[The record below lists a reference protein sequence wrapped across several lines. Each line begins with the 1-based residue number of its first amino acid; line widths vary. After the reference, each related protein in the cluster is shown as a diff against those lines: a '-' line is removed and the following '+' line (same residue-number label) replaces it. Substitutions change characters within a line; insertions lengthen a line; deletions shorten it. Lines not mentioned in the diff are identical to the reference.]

1 MNAVPSEII
10 LAIAEHLQP
19 VTHRSTLLSLCL
31 VDKKSYQLAKLYLYR
46 HVELNSHGAI
56 VKFCRTLTVLRPHN
70 AIYVVTLCVYPLA
83 WRSGARSSDH
93 IRKDIV
99 PDLRSVLKVVL
110 NLKHLFLSVTRKAL
124 VLLLVDLHP
133 TFKLHTLAHSGDM
146 SGPLLKF
153 LDNQPSLVNHGWY
166 GLPSWSMCRSIQGTM
181 NQDGR
186 FLAKL
191 RAATGPANFLAALML
206 SRPLDS
212 VTILIRTW
220 RCKSP
225 SSPDSECL
233 WPKEIM
239 GWTKFM
245 YGAYRGGLKLMPPCD
260 SLREICI
267 AETPLKLKRPGSGY
281 VNIKNYMRAYLQ
293 SLLHRF
299 DRIERL
305 EVVCLQPLPHGATAF
320 TIHPWLLDMND
331 MSAWIQLG
339 PSLKYVSIYGHVI
352 PRVPHHD
359 HKDNFIVHDTT

>member
-1 MNAVPSEII
+1 MNTVPSEII

-19 VTHRSTLLSLCL
+19 VTHQSTLLSLCL
-31 VDKKSYQLAKLYLYR
+31 VDKKTYQLAKLYLYR

-56 VKFCRTLTVLRPHN
+56 VKFCRTLTVFCPRN
-70 AIYVVTLCVYPLA
+70 ASYVVTLCVYPLA

-99 PDLRSVLKVVL
+99 PDLRSVLKVVP

-133 TFKLHTLAHSGDM
+133 TFRLHTLAHSGDM

-153 LDNQPSLVNHGWY
+153 LNNQPSLINHGWY
-166 GLPSWSMCRSIQGTM
+166 GLPSWSMCRSLQDAM
-181 NQDGR
+181 NLDR
-186 FLAKL
+186 TFLANL

-206 SRPLDS
+206 SRPLSS

-225 SSPDSECL
+225 SGLDQECTG
-233 WPKEIM
+233 PREIM

-245 YGAYRGGLKLMPPCD
+245 YGAYKGGLKLMPPCD

-267 AETPLKLKRPGSGY
+267 AETPLKIKRPGSGY

-293 SLLHRF
+293 SLLHHF
-299 DRIERL
+299 NRIERL

-320 TIHPWLLDMND
+320 TVHPWLLDMND
-331 MSAWIQLG
+331 MCAWTQLG
-339 PSLKYVSIYGHVI
+339 TSLKYVSIYGHVI
-352 PRVPHHD
+352 PQATR
-359 HKDNFIVHDTT
+359 NGQNNNLL